1 MENRNYKDSV
11 FVDLFAKDISA
22 HKNFISLYNALHKK
36 QLDPATTELE
46 PIMLE
51 KVLYM
56 KYYNDIAMLVDNKI
70 IIMIEHQSTINKNM
84 PFRLLEYIARIY
96 EKLVKTDE
104 KFGRNIVKI
113 PAPEFY
119 VFYNGEE
126 DYPNETILKLSDSFI
141 PLEEKYG
148 KIDFLLEI
156 TVKVVNINID
166 KHNPILKRC
175 KVLEEYSE
183 FVDVVRK
190 HIKTKVSSTLRH
202 SVQECIKKGILSKYL
217 ARKATEVENM
227 LLAEYDYDTDIR
239 VQRAEAFEEGAEK
252 KAVETAK
259 RLLLMGLT
267 VEQVSEGTELSIKTV
282 ENLLSEMNK

>member
-1 MENRNYKDSV
+1 M
-11 FVDLFAKDISA
+11 
-22 HKNFISLYNALHKK
+22 
-36 QLDPATTELE
+36 
-46 PIMLE
+46 
-51 KVLYM
+51 
-56 KYYNDIAMLVDNKI
+56 
-70 IIMIEHQSTINKNM
+70 
-84 PFRLLEYIARIY
+84 
-96 EKLVKTDE
+96 
-104 KFGRNIVKI
+104 
-113 PAPEFY
+113 
-119 VFYNGEE
+119 
-126 DYPNETILKLSDSFI
+126 
-141 PLEEKYG
+141 
-148 KIDFLLEI
+148 
-156 TVKVVNINID
+156 KVVNINID

-183 FVDVVRK
+183 FVDIVRK
-190 HIKTKVSSTLRH
+190 HIKTKVSSPLRH

-267 VEQVSEGTELSIKTV
+267 VEQVSAGTELSIKIV